1 ASCMLCT
8 GRMNRSRKCISLHDA
23 LPILKMKDKYART
36 SDITKKD
43 KSVLTGRTIKQVEKA
58 ADNVWQSNR
67 TNGQETKKK
76 RSATQ
81 SKKQAPSK
89 GVKKAMPKNVSPMLA
104 TLVDKPFDEEGW
116 IYEV

>member
-81 SKKQAPSK
+81 SKKQDRKSTRLNSSH
-89 GVKKAMPKNVSPMLA
+89 VKISYTVFCLKKK
-104 TLVDKPFDEEGW
+104 T
-116 IYEV
+116 